1 MGVLEA
7 ARDLG
12 LSVPRDLSVIGY
24 DDIEVAEYLNL
35 TTINQSLFESG
46 KRGAEML
53 LAMLEA
59 DKAGEAGAP
68 PASSAALTEEVEIRL
83 VVRGTTGAP
92 SHGR

>member
-1 MGVLEA
+1 MLEA

-53 LAMLEA
+53 LALLEA
-59 DKAGEAGAP
+59 DKAGEGQTAP
-68 PASSAALTEEVEIRL
+68 APDAPITEEIEIRL

-92 SHGR
+92 PHGR